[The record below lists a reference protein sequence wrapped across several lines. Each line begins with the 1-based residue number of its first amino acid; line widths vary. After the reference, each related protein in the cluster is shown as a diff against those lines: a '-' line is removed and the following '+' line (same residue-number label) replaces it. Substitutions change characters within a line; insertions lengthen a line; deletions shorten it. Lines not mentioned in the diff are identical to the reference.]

1 MLTPQFILPLAAKLV
16 IDLFAGGGG
25 ASTGIEQAI
34 GRPVDVAINHDI
46 DAIGMH
52 EINHPQTRHYRADI
66 WEVDPLAVVKGQQ
79 VGLLHASPDCT
90 HHSQALGGQPRKQEI
105 RSLAWVVHRWV
116 GKTKPDVVT
125 LENVEQML
133 LWAPLVAKRDPATG
147 RVITLDKIEV
157 EGKATYRVAN
167 PGEVVPRHNQFLVP
181 CKKRL
186 GKNWNHFT
194 QGLRDMGYQVQWR
207 VINNATVGAHST
219 RTRLYMIARC
229 DGLPIVFPAQT
240 HAKVATSALKAW
252 RPAAD
257 CIDWSIPGKSIF
269 GRKKDLAPATMRR
282 ISHGMRKFVL
292 GSADPF
298 IVPATHQGSVR
309 TNDIRQPMPTVT
321 AANRG
326 ELMLVSPVL
335 AEQASFIT
343 KFNTGS
349 IGVDVREPVPTVTA
363 GGNPVRPGT
372 GTTIGLASACLVPV
386 THSRDTA
393 FDVSKPLRTITTAKG
408 GETAVASACLV
419 QMGYGEAPGQEP
431 RALDPLAPLGTVV
444 AGGIKHAIASACLV
458 QAGHGEGKGDSK
470 RRSHGANDITGPVGT
485 VTASGGGQSVAS
497 AFMVQANGG
506 FNAVPARNLVE
517 PMSTVTTTGSQ
528 QQLAVAHLA
537 TLRQHSTGRDLADPL
552 ATVAAG
558 GEHHAL
564 VQYQLSDEDE
574 AGAMRCAA
582 FLMRYHGSGGQWSD
596 LNEPVT
602 TITTRDRLALVTV
615 WLQGKPWV
623 IVDITLRMLTPRE
636 LYNAQDFPPDYVID
650 RTAAGKMLTKTA
662 QVRMAGNSVSP
673 LPMKLLVQA
682 NYSDGAAIGAK
693 VA

>member
-1 MLTPQFILPLAAKLV
+1 MLNPQLILPLAAKLV

-34 GRPVDVAINHDI
+34 QRYVDDAVNHDA
-46 DAIGMH
+46 DAISMH
-52 EINHPQTRHYRADI
+52 QVNHPQTRHYRADI
-66 WEVDPLAVVKGQQ
+66 REIDPIRVTRGRP

-90 HHSQALGGQPRKQEI
+90 DHSQAKGGQPRSQAV
-105 RSLAWVVHRWV
+105 RSLAWMVHRWA
-116 GKTKPDVVT
+116 GKTKPDVIT

-133 LWAPLVAKRDPATG
+133 RWSNLVAKRDPATG
-147 RVITLDKIEV
+147 RVITLDTVFDPIT
-157 EGKATYRVAN
+157 GKKTWRVAN
-167 PGEVVPRHNQFLVP
+167 PGERVPRHRQFLVADE
-181 CKKRL
+181 KRL
-186 GKNWNHFT
+186 GKQWNRFV
-194 QGLRDMGYQVQWR
+194 QGLRDMGYAVQWR
-207 VINNATVGAHST
+207 VICNADLGAHST
-219 RTRLYMIARC
+219 RTRLYMVARC
-229 DGLPIVFPAQT
+229 DGLPITWPEQT
-240 HAKVATSALKAW
+240 HAKKASAKFKAW
-252 RPAAD
+252 RPAAE
-257 CIDWSIPGKSIF
+257 CIDWSIQGQSIF

-298 IVPATHQGSVR
+298 IVPATHQGAVR

-335 AEQASFIT
+335 APSAEQAAFIT

-349 IGVDVREPVPTVTA
+349 TGVDVREPLPTVTA

-372 GTTIGLASACLVPV
+372 GTTIGLASACLV
-386 THSRDTA
+386 
-393 FDVSKPLRTITTAKG
+393 
-408 GETAVASACLV
+408 

-431 RALDPLAPLGTVV
+431 RALDPNAPLGTVV

-458 QAGHGEGKGDSK
+458 QAGHGEGKGVSK

-485 VTASGGGQSVAS
+485 ITASGGGQSIAS

-506 FNAVPARNLVE
+506 FNAVPARDLAE

-537 TLRQHSTGRDLADPL
+537 TLRQHSTGRDLAEPL

-650 RTAAGKMLTKTA
+650 RTASGKKLTKTA

-673 LPMKLLVQA
+673 LPMRLIVAA
-682 NYSDGAAIGAK
+682 NYSEAQAQRL